1 MNIHS
6 YEDFIQTDAAINP
19 GNSGGAL
26 LNMDGEL
33 IGIVVPVDEMA
44 EQGNALARI
53 RVEGDPPAEAP
64 EPEAAKEQI
73 ETRPEVIKSEPLYGV
88 MSDFAHWHGYRNQ
101 SGVS

>member
-1 MNIHS
+1 MS
-6 YEDFIQTDAAINP
+6 FEKDFFLPTLGDGDGSGRVVAWLVEE
-19 GNSGGAL
+19 GNTFRKGDAL
-26 LNMDGEL
+26 LEVETDEDDGEL

-73 ETRPEVIKSEPLYGV
+73 ETRPEVIKS
-88 MSDFAHWHGYRNQ
+88 
-101 SGVS
+101 